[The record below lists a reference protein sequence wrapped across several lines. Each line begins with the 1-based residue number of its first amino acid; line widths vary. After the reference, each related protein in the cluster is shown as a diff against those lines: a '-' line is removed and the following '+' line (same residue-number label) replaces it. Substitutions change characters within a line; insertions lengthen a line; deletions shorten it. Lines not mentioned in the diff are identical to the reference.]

1 MHPEQIIP
9 DQEEAPPQQTV
20 PPVTQINY
28 TAPREEERSSRSMK
42 GSAPEIFDGDR
53 TKSETFIDQFDVY
66 AKINRKNETMKEPYS
81 RVLMAISFIKGKK
94 VRDWAR
100 GRVLAL
106 DQEINNGTPHE
117 DEKLWRD
124 FADAFNEAFT
134 DTTRAQDAYNKLKAF
149 RMEGDDLDSYM
160 SQHATLV
167 RLSGWAPEGEA
178 AIETF
183 REGLKAPLLL
193 AIMKRDNQPETLKEW
208 KEAAIIEQKKWK
220 NIRATGLLKKRGDKD
235 DRAARIKAAL
245 EKRGKAKDPDAM
257 DVDNTRLAPLTEEER
272 RQLMKE
278 GRCFKCR
285 AQGHL
290 SHACTNKNGY
300 KGSNQQPRTR
310 VNEVVDDRDDQS
322 ETSTTSSRGRST
334 SSRTSSSSRTSTS
347 DRSTKL
353 NTLKMSGD
361 EVIRALEGLTKE
373 ERGDVLDQILLKG
386 EDF

>member
-1 MHPEQIIP
+1 MNPEQIVT
-9 DQEEAPPQQTV
+9 DQEEAPPQQTT
-20 PPVTQINY
+20 PPVAQINY
-28 TAPREEERSSRSMK
+28 TAPREEERSNRALK

-66 AKINRKNETMKEPYS
+66 VKINRKNETMKEPYS
-81 RVLMAISFIKGKK
+81 RTLMAISFIKGKK

-106 DQEINNGTPHE
+106 DQEIEEGIPHE
-117 DEKLWRD
+117 DERLWKH
-124 FADAFNEAFT
+124 FSEAFNDTFT
-134 DTTRAQDAYNKLKAF
+134 DTTRAQDAYNKLKTF
-149 RMEGDDLDSYM
+149 KMEGDDLDSYM

-167 RLSGWAPEGEA
+167 RLSGWASEGEA

-183 REGLKAPLLL
+183 REGLKTPLLL
-193 AIMKRDNQPETLKEW
+193 AIMKRDNQPETLREW
-208 KEAAIIEQKKWK
+208 KEAAITEQKKWK
-220 NIRATGLLKKRGDKD
+220 NIRAAGLLKKKGDKD
-235 DRAARIKAAL
+235 DRATRIKAAL
-245 EKRGKAKDPDAM
+245 ERRGKAKDPDAM
-257 DVDNTRLAPLTEEER
+257 DVDNTRLSPLTEEER

-290 SHACTNKNGY
+290 SNACTNKKGY
-300 KGSNQQPRTR
+300 KGDNQQPRTR

-322 ETSTTSSRGRST
+322 ETSTTSSRGWST
-334 SSRTSSSSRTSTS
+334 STRASSSSRTSIS
-347 DRSTKL
+347 SRSTKV

-361 EVIRALEGLTKE
+361 EVIRALEGLIKE

>member
-1 MHPEQIIP
+1 MHPEQIVT

-20 PPVTQINY
+20 PPTAQINY
-28 TAPREEERSSRSMK
+28 TAPREEERSSRALK

-66 AKINRKNETMKEPYS
+66 VKINQKNETMKEPYS
-81 RVLMAISFIKGKK
+81 RTLMAISFIKGKK

-106 DQEINNGTPHE
+106 DQEIENRVPHE
-117 DEKLWRD
+117 DERLWKH
-124 FADAFNEAFT
+124 FSKAFNDAFT

-149 RMEGDDLDSYM
+149 KMEGDNLDSYM

-183 REGLKAPLLL
+183 RGGLKTPLLL

-208 KEAAIIEQKKWK
+208 KEAAITEQKKWK
-220 NIRATGLLKKRGDKD
+220 NIRAAGLLKKRGDKD

-245 EKRGKAKDPDAM
+245 ERRSKTKDPDAM
-257 DVDNTRLAPLTEEER
+257 DIDNTRLAPLTEEER

-285 AQGHL
+285 QQGHL
-290 SHACTNKNGY
+290 SNACTNKNGY

-310 VNEVVDDRDDQS
+310 VNEVVDDRNDQS
-322 ETSTTSSRGRST
+322 ETSTASSRGRST
-334 SSRTSSSSRTSTS
+334 GSRASSSSRTSTS
-347 DRSTKL
+347 NRSTKV
-353 NTLKMSGD
+353 NNLKMSGD

>member
-1 MHPEQIIP
+1 MHPEQIDV
-9 DQEEAPPQQTV
+9 DQGEAPPQQTA

-28 TAPREEERSSRSMK
+28 TTPREEERSSRALK
-42 GSAPEIFDGDR
+42 GSAPEVFDGDR

-66 AKINRKNETMKEPYS
+66 AKINRKNESMREPYS

-106 DQEINNGTPHE
+106 EQETDNGTPYD
-117 DEKLWRD
+117 DERLWRD
-124 FADAFNEAFT
+124 FANAFNEAFT

-149 RMEGDDLDSYM
+149 KMEGDDLDSYM
-160 SQHATLV
+160 SQHATLI

-183 REGLKAPLLL
+183 REGLKTPLLL

-245 EKRGKAKDPDAM
+245 ERRGKTRDPDVM
-257 DVDNTRLAPLTEEER
+257 EVDNAKLALLTEEER

-285 AQGHL
+285 QQGHL
-290 SHACTNKNGY
+290 SHACTNKHGY

-310 VNEVVDDRDDQS
+310 VNEVVDNRDDQS
-322 ETSTTSSRGRST
+322 ETSTTSSRGRPT
-334 SSRTSSSSRTSTS
+334 SSRASSSSRTSTS
-347 DRSTKL
+347 GRSTKV